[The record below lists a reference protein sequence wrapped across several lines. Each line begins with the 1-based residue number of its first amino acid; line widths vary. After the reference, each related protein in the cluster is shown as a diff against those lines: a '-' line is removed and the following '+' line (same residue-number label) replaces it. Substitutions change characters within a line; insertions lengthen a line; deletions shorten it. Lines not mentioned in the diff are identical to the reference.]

1 MSISFSFK
9 SFKRKNIDN
18 ISHHQL
24 RKLAIRVINTNI
36 EHFLAFITDDQ
47 HASYVKNM
55 SCNKHYGDEV
65 TLTAIALY
73 YGIKVI
79 ILRPNNT
86 RNTVNHKGNPT
97 VYLKYYGDDGDD
109 AHYNPLIEISQ
120 LSFVKKSNKHSKSNR
135 KNKPSTLIL
144 IKSSKK
150 QNSDTKKNKKRSK
163 TRKATRKRSKSKTHK
178 HTHKRRHKP
187 TCKTTRKRSKSKTHK
202 YQSKITCKRIKGIKN
217 N

>member
-97 VYLKYYGDDGDD
+97 LYLKYYGDDGDD

-144 IKSSKK
+144 IKSSKNKILIPRKTKNVRKLVK
-150 QNSDTKKNKKRSK
+150 QHANSRNQKLTNIHN
-163 TRKATRKRSKSKTHK
+163 A
-178 HTHKRRHKP
+178 
-187 TCKTTRKRSKSKTHK
+187 
-202 YQSKITCKRIKGIKN
+202 
-217 N
+217 